1 MVGISY
7 ELIRIAGRYDNI
19 LTRIISAPGLYIQRL
34 TTKEPDEKQIEV
46 AIKAIKPVY
55 RKTLRRTDGNGSP
68 ALFSHK
74 EYF

>member
-46 AIKAIKPVY
+46 AIKAIKPCIPENPEED
-55 RKTLRRTDGNGSP
+55 RW
-68 ALFSHK
+68 
-74 EYF
+74 